1 MNKKVYLLA
10 LVAFVVGTVELII
23 GGILDLVA
31 DDLGITLGQAGLLIT
46 IFSLVFAVASPVLLT
61 ATARFDRKK
70 LMLVTLVIFFLGNML
85 AYLSPNYSTIMLA
98 RVLTAASGS
107 LLVVLAVTIASAIV
121 TKEYRGRAIGTIF
134 MGISGSLVLGVPIG
148 LTIGNSFGWRA
159 PFLLISVLTLLSL
172 VAVWISLGNIAPKP
186 VITVKEQLRT
196 LKDKK
201 IFSAQLTSFLFLT
214 GHLALYAYLTPFLKS
229 EMGMNGTWVSIVYF
243 IFGVAAVMGGGVG
256 GFLSDK
262 FGSERSILGI
272 ILVFAVAI
280 FTIPH
285 VTFSLPLFIMVM
297 VIWSALSWAVT
308 PAQQNYLIS
317 SAPETSDTQQSLNNS
332 ALHFGIAF
340 GSSIGGIV
348 IEQSSVIHN
357 ATVGGFFVL
366 VALATAYF
374 SITRGRQTYEQEA
387 MQQ

>member
-1 MNKKVYLLA
+1 
-10 LVAFVVGTVELII
+10 
-23 GGILDLVA
+23 
-31 DDLGITLGQAGLLIT
+31 
-46 IFSLVFAVASPVLLT
+46 
-61 ATARFDRKK
+61 
-70 LMLVTLVIFFLGNML
+70 
-85 AYLSPNYSTIMLA
+85 
-98 RVLTAASGS
+98 
-107 LLVVLAVTIASAIV
+107 
-121 TKEYRGRAIGTIF
+121 
-134 MGISGSLVLGVPIG
+134 
-148 LTIGNSFGWRA
+148 
-159 PFLLISVLTLLSL
+159 
-172 VAVWISLGNIAPKP
+172 
-186 VITVKEQLRT
+186 
-196 LKDKK
+196 
-201 IFSAQLTSFLFLT
+201 
-214 GHLALYAYLTPFLKS
+214 
-229 EMGMNGTWVSIVYF
+229 
-243 IFGVAAVMGGGVG
+243 G

-317 SAPETSDTQQSLNNS
+317 SAPETSDIQQSLNNS

-374 SITRGRQTYEQEA
+374 SITRGRQTHEQEA
-387 MQQ
+387 IQQ

>member
-46 IFSLVFAVASPVLLT
+46 IFSLVFGVASPILLT

-70 LMLVTLVIFFLGNML
+70 LMLITLVIFFFGNML
-85 AYLSPNYSTIMLA
+85 AYLSPNYATIMLA

-159 PFLLISVLTLLSL
+159 PFLLISVLSMLSF
-172 VAVWISLGNIAPKP
+172 VAVWFSLGTIAPKP
-186 VITVKEQLRT
+186 VISLKEQLRT

-285 VTFSLPLFIMVM
+285 VTFSLPLFLMVM

-317 SAPETSDTQQSLNNS
+317 SAPETSDIQQSLNNS